1 MSSSIRRVVLSGII
15 LSCGLGAQAGL
26 EKMIVTTRPAL
37 RGSLESIPTVLGT
50 WVGHDVPVSEDIKNQ
65 SQATEFLNRV
75 YENEREPGQQ
85 LSLWINFSIQGD
97 NLRHSPEICLPS
109 TGYNKVES
117 ECHVIRVQAPDGTE
131 LPISRLGY
139 DNGELFQ
146 SVGFWYYIFGE
157 GRLENYVRRLP
168 ITSRSSHGRT
178 TRGSSLTVEVFAQG
192 ATAVD
197 EDALKNFSSALLKS
211 LEPVL
216 PTERAEYYVP

>member
-1 MSSSIRRVVLSGII
+1 MSAIRRAVLSGII

-26 EKMIVTTRPAL
+26 EKMIVTTRPLL
-37 RGSLESIPTVLGT
+37 RGSLESIPTVLGD
-50 WVGHDVPVSEDIKNQ
+50 WVGRDVPVSEEILRQ

-85 LSLWINFSIQGD
+85 LSLWINFSDRGD

-109 TGYNKVES
+109 KGYNKVES
-117 ECHVIRVQAPDGTE
+117 ECHVVRVRSPAGGD
-131 LPISRLGY
+131 LPIFRLGY

-178 TRGSSLTVEVFAQG
+178 TRGSSLTVEVFSQG

-197 EDALKNFSSALLKS
+197 EEALKNFSAALLQS

-216 PTERAEYYVP
+216 PVERAEYYIP

>member
-1 MSSSIRRVVLSGII
+1 MSSIRRVVLSVII
-15 LSCGLGAQAGL
+15 LSFGLGAQAGL
-26 EKMIVTTRPAL
+26 EKIMVTPRPEL
-37 RGSLESIPTVLGT
+37 RGSLESIPTTLGD
-50 WVGHDVPVSEDIKNQ
+50 WVGRDVPVSDDIRIQ

-75 YENEREPGQQ
+75 YDNQNEPGQQ
-85 LSLWINFSIQGD
+85 LSLWINFSIKGD

-109 TGYNKVES
+109 RGYNKVES
-117 ECHVIRVQAPDGTE
+117 ECHVVRVRSQGGKE
-131 LPISRLGY
+131 LSIFRLGY

-157 GRLENYVRRLP
+157 GTLENYVRRLP

-178 TRGSSLTVEVFAQG
+178 TRGSSLTVEVFSQG

-197 EDALKNFSSALLKS
+197 EEALKNFAAALLKS
-211 LEPVL
+211 LDPIL